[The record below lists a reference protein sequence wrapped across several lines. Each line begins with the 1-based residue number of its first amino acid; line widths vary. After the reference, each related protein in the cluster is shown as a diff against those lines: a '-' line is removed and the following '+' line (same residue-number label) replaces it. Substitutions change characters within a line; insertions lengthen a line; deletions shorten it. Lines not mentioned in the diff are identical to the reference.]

1 MYSAKRVEHWIA
13 LSAVTHVCS
22 YQQRTQCS
30 AVALMLLFY
39 TAAYWTYALAGWDPL
54 NLRPNDPETWEKVQT
69 RELKNGRLAMLAIAA
84 FLVQENLTG
93 QGPIE
98 QLVAGH
104 ISPFGT

>member
-1 MYSAKRVEHWIA
+1 
-13 LSAVTHVCS
+13 
-22 YQQRTQCS
+22 
-30 AVALMLLFY
+30 
-39 TAAYWTYALAGWDPL
+39 
-54 NLRPNDPETWEKVQT
+54 LRPNDPETWEKVQT

>member
-1 MYSAKRVEHWIA
+1 LDRFVSPVSSDACVLVSAACAE
-13 LSAVTHVCS
+13 LGSSADAVVYAATHC
-22 YQQRTQCS
+22 TC
-30 AVALMLLFY
+30 
-39 TAAYWTYALAGWDPL
+39 ALAGWDPL

>member
-1 MYSAKRVEHWIA
+1 MHRSSADATID
-13 LSAVTHVCS
+13 
-22 YQQRTQCS
+22 
-30 AVALMLLFY
+30 
-39 TAAYWTYALAGWDPL
+39 TAIECICTLTGWDPL

-104 ISPFGT
+104 ISPFGTCFLLLIVLLLGRYCTV